1 MDRDELVANA
11 RVVALPMRERFRGIT
26 VREALLI
33 DGGDGRWAEW
43 SPFTEYDDAE
53 ASTWLRAALAELT
66 PSRPQSE
73 RSASRSLSERSETK
87 GPPPAIRVNATV
99 PAIPAAAVPALLD
112 RFPGVRTAK
121 VKVAERGQSLADDL
135 ARVAAV
141 RAALGP
147 AGRIRVDANALWS
160 LDEAETALRALAD
173 FDLEYAEQPVAS
185 IQDMVALR
193 SRLHPLVRIAADEL
207 VRKPEDPLAVAR
219 AGAADLLILK
229 LQPLGGAARALDIL
243 AEAGLPAVTSSALE
257 TSVGLAAAARFAAM
271 VNARQP
277 DVDFD
282 HGLGTAALFA
292 ADVTADPLLPVDGAI
307 PLREVRP
314 DAELLDRYAAAP
326 ERRDWWLA
334 RLRRCITLLDAG

>member
-26 VREALLI
+26 VREALLL
-33 DGGDGRWAEW
+33 DGGGGCWAEW
-43 SPFTEYDDAE
+43 SPFTEYGDAE
-53 ASTWLRAALAELT
+53 ASTWLRAALAELDA
-66 PSRPQSE
+66 PRPPGTG
-73 RSASRSLSERSETK
+73 AA
-87 GPPPAIRVNATV
+87 GIRVNATV
-99 PAIPAAAVPALLD
+99 PAIPAAAVPALLA

-121 VKVAERGQSLADDL
+121 VKVAERGQTLADDV

-160 LDEAETALRALAD
+160 LAEAETALRALAD
-173 FDLEYAEQPVAS
+173 HDLEYAEQPVAS
-185 IQDMVALR
+185 IDDMVELR
-193 SRLHPLVRIAADEL
+193 SRIHPLVPIAADEL

-219 AGAADLLILK
+219 AGAADVLVLK
-229 LQPLGGAARALDIL
+229 LQPLGGAMRALDIL

-277 DVDFD
+277 RVDYD
-282 HGLGTAALFA
+282 HGLGTAALLA
-292 ADVTADPLLPVDGAI
+292 ADVTADPLLPAGGAI

-314 DAELLDRYAAAP
+314 DAERLDRYAAAP
-326 ERRDWWLA
+326 ERRDWWLD
-334 RLRRCITLLDAG
+334 RLRRCLAVLGA